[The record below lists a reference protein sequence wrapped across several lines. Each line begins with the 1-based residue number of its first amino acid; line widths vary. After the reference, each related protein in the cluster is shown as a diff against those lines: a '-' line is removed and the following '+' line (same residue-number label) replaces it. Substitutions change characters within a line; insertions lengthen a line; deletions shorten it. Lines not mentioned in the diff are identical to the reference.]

1 MIADGMTAEEIIAV
15 ALDGIEYQMFD
26 EFDTDYVC
34 PCNREKYL
42 TALAGLSQKDI
53 DELEAEG
60 EPIETVCHFCDKRF
74 VFDIQEVLVKRAQ
87 K

>member
-15 ALDGIEYQMFD
+15 ALEGIDYQMFD

-34 PCNREKYL
+34 PCSREKYL
-42 TALAGLSQKDI
+42 TALAGLSEKDI
-53 DELEAEG
+53 SSLEADG

-74 VFDIQEVLVKRAQ
+74 VFDIAEVLAKRAQ